1 MALDHVGCLQWALK
15 SVIESQIRQ
24 CYAGQMAM
32 QFTNYKHRWE
42 NNIGKNTGLD
52 NFSSLCARAFLAA
65 LHFLIIKINEPSNN
79 LLLKVMGSLMNKQT
93 FFLLVFSWYIFF
105 PDDSDNVFWGADN
118 SKLWPCSPAHLPRV
132 WPRLPSLNVW
142 TIFSPDFPN
151 ALHTRNILV
160 VRASS
165 SSSQAIHQRFTPD
178 CDLSLPYSRHGDIQN
193 IEHEKHQVRVLDSGF
208 RIRLETNYYSWL
220 ELLFP
225 LENSA

>member
-1 MALDHVGCLQWALK
+1 MNH
-15 SVIESQIRQ
+15 
-24 CYAGQMAM
+24 
-32 QFTNYKHRWE
+32 
-42 NNIGKNTGLD
+42 
-52 NFSSLCARAFLAA
+52 
-65 LHFLIIKINEPSNN
+65 LII
-79 LLLKVMGSLMNKQT
+79 
-93 FFLLVFSWYIFF
+93 FSWRLWVLWWTNKLSFCWCSHDTYF
-105 PDDSDNVFWGADN
+105 PLMIVIMCSEELTTPSSDHAH
-118 SKLWPCSPAHLPRV
+118 CSPAHLPRV